1 MNSSFSAQG
10 RDGMLHMMAQ
20 APQDV
25 LVIGGGI
32 TGAGIALDAAT
43 RGMRAA
49 LLEMQDFAAGT
60 SSRST
65 KLVHGGLRYLKQLEV
80 GVVAEVGRERAIVYE
95 NGPHVTTPEPMLLP
109 IYKGGTFG
117 RTSTSLGLKVYDWLA
132 GVKGSERRR
141 MLSPAQALEREPLLR
156 QEGLLGGGLYV
167 EYRTDDARLTL
178 DVLKEAVGQ
187 GALAVNYAKVTGFL
201 YDSEGKAC
209 GVQVLDRVS
218 GSKLELRARQI
229 VNAAGPWVDALRDMD
244 GSRQGKVLQLTKG
257 VHLVFGQV
265 RFPLRQAVY
274 FDTPDGR
281 MVFAIPREGK
291 TYVGTTDTVYG
302 VERDI
307 ARPPVEQADV
317 QYLLHAISGM
327 FPSLRL
333 AERDVESSWAGVRPL
348 IYEEGKAPSEISRRD
363 EIWTSPSGVL
373 TIAGGKL
380 TGYRHM
386 AEAVMDRVAARLK
399 QAHGLRFHACATR
412 ELPISGGQVGGG
424 DGFAAFVRGKRDEGA
439 AMGLSP
445 ELAEHWARRYGA
457 NADRLFALAKE
468 AMKRRAAATAASAAD
483 AAGADPAAAPVE
495 AGASS
500 AAARPAA
507 DAGAGLPL
515 PLEVEVPLQYAM
527 AEEMAVTPGDFFIR
541 RTGALLFDIA
551 WVRRYQAPVIR
562 YMAKA
567 SGWSPETEERYRQEL
582 ERELRDAAGNWTGQE
597 G

>member
-1 MNSSFSAQG
+1 MNSSFSAKG
-10 RDGMLHMMAQ
+10 RTGMLHMMAQ

-32 TGAGIALDAAT
+32 TGAGIALDAAA
-43 RGMRAA
+43 RGMRVA

-80 GVVAEVGRERAIVYE
+80 GIVAEVGRERAIVYE

-132 GVKGSERRR
+132 GVKGSERRC
-141 MLSPAQALEREPLLR
+141 MLSPAQTLEREPLLR
-156 QEGLLGGGLYV
+156 QEGLQGGGLYV

-178 DVLKEAVGQ
+178 EVLKEAVAQ

-209 GVQVLDRVS
+209 GVQVMDRVS
-218 GSKLELRARQI
+218 GTALELRARQI

-257 VHLVFGQV
+257 VHLVFDQV

-302 VERDI
+302 AERDI

-317 QYLLHAISGM
+317 RYLLHAISGM
-327 FPSLRL
+327 FPSLGL

-380 TGYRHM
+380 
-386 AEAVMDRVAARLK
+386 
-399 QAHGLRFHACATR
+399 
-412 ELPISGGQVGGG
+412 PISGGQVGGG
-424 DGFAAFVRGKRDEGA
+424 GGFAAFVRGKRDEGA
-439 AMGLSP
+439 ALGLSP

-457 NADRLFALAKE
+457 NVDRLFVLAKE
-468 AMKRRAAATAASAAD
+468 AMKQRAAAAASMASAAGGD
-483 AAGADPAAAPVE
+483 LVAAPAE

-500 AAARPAA
+500 AAAKPAGA
-507 DAGAGLPL
+507 DAGLTL
-515 PLEVEVPLQYAM
+515 PLEAEVPLQYAM

-551 WVRRYQAPVIR
+551 WVRRYQDPVIR
-562 YMAKA
+562 YMAKTC
-567 SGWSPETEERYRQEL
+567 GWPPETEERYRQEL
-582 ERELRDAAGNWTGQE
+582 ERELREAAGNWTGQE